1 MTRTK
6 RTYDTWDEYFASEEY
21 LEECRK
27 FRERTNPKIY
37 MDNILKDESSKL
49 SRWLFSTQREEI
61 Q

>member
-27 FRERTNPKIY
+27 
-37 MDNILKDESSKL
+37 
-49 SRWLFSTQREEI
+49 STQREEDNEED
-61 Q
+61 